1 MSINQITP
9 EAIYRQLGSLVAELP
24 DLLEVPVKPATHVW
38 LGRVGA
44 LVEAMGDG
52 GKIAAFQVAVRSLH
66 GILQEES
73 AAQIIAAIYQTLGKA
88 EFLAPLSA
96 KGAFIAAGHTFDA
109 FAAVGKAMSE
119 AKQDVFLLD
128 KYADSVALTDYAILA
143 SEKVSIRLLA
153 KNGRKDLLKPA
164 MDHWRSQF
172 GGDRPLQV
180 RLAPEH
186 ALHDRAIFVDKKSP
200 GCWDSHSTV

>member
-73 AAQIIAAIYQTLGKA
+73 AARGY
-88 EFLAPLSA
+88 LSDA
-96 KGAFIAAGHTFDA
+96 WKGG
-109 FAAVGKAMSE
+109 
-119 AKQDVFLLD
+119 VFG
-128 KYADSVALTDYAILA
+128 SI
-143 SEKVSIRLLA
+143 VS
-153 KNGRKDLLKPA
+153 
-164 MDHWRSQF
+164 Q
-172 GGDRPLQV
+172 GGIHRCG
-180 RLAPEH
+180 AY
-186 ALHDRAIFVDKKSP
+186 I
-200 GCWDSHSTV
+200 

>member
-73 AAQIIAAIYQTLGKA
+73 AARGYLRRLERRSFWLHCQPRGHSSLRGIHLTL
-88 EFLAPLSA
+88 S
-96 KGAFIAAGHTFDA
+96 
-109 FAAVGKAMSE
+109 
-119 AKQDVFLLD
+119 
-128 KYADSVALTDYAILA
+128 
-143 SEKVSIRLLA
+143 
-153 KNGRKDLLKPA
+153 
-164 MDHWRSQF
+164 
-172 GGDRPLQV
+172 LQWA
-180 RLAPEH
+180 R
-186 ALHDRAIFVDKKSP
+186 R
-200 GCWDSHSTV
+200 